1 MEQIRLKLYSFWV
14 FLEKNCC
21 QKIFFSDRILN
32 PETMNKLENM
42 KEQGKKLTEQKY
54 FTRDKKTTYDIGDA
68 IRNAIITMD
77 MPNDKQDEL
86 AEQVTS
92 YQ

>member
-1 MEQIRLKLYSFWV
+1 M
-14 FLEKNCC
+14 
-21 QKIFFSDRILN
+21 
-32 PETMNKLENM
+32 
-42 KEQGKKLTEQKY
+42 EQGKKLTEQKY
-54 FTRDKKTTYDIGDA
+54 FTRDKKTTYDIGDS

-86 AEQVTS
+86 VEQVTS

>member
-1 MEQIRLKLYSFWV
+1 
-14 FLEKNCC
+14 
-21 QKIFFSDRILN
+21 
-32 PETMNKLENM
+32 MNKLENI

-54 FTRDKKTTYDIGDA
+54 FTRDKKTTYDIGDS

-86 AEQVTS
+86 VE
-92 YQ
+92 